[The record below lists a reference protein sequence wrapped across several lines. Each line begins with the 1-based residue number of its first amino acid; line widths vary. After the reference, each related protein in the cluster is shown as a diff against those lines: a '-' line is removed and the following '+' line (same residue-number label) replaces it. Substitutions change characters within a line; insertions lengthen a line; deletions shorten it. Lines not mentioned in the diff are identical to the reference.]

1 MIAPTVFKLFFK
13 LHKFSS
19 TQNLLI
25 SLSLLTVITS
35 FSEHK
40 KERKEEKKA
49 EKKKKIQQRGLV
61 VSNDVENVVFRRI
74 TH

>member
-1 MIAPTVFKLFFK
+1 MKAFIQFLSFKLIAPTVFKLFFK

-49 EKKKKIQQRGLV
+49 GKK
-61 VSNDVENVVFRRI
+61 
-74 TH
+74 T